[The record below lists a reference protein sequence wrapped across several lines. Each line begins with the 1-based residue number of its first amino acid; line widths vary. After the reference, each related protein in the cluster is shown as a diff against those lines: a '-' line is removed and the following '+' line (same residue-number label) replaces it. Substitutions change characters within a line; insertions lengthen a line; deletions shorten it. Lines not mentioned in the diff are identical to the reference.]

1 MTRDILDDFTLDD
14 FTDLSGWHAITSG
27 QARLAI
33 SRDAGR
39 RTAAMRLDFDFQGGG
54 GFVVAR
60 KPCAL
65 ALPESYVFAFG
76 IRGEGPRNILEFKLA
91 DASNQ
96 NVWRYREESFELPR
110 EWQELRLASRQI
122 GFAWGPLGGG
132 PAREVAALELVIAAG
147 PGGRGTVWIDDLRLI
162 DTSYRLTPVV
172 TATSALPGREPQQL
186 CAGAATS
193 GWRSADGDAPQ
204 RLTLDFQCERE
215 YGGLSI
221 QWDPQRRPARLTV
234 QLSSDGVG
242 WQTCFSAD
250 QGVGPETHVYLP
262 AASSRY
268 VQLDLEPTR
277 GGEGVGIRAIEVQPH
292 AFSAS
297 RDDFFGAIAQRARPG
312 LHPKYLLGRQTY
324 WTPVGTGEDV
334 TQALFDEQGM
344 VEVDKGSWSLEPY
357 LYADGQL
364 VTWADVELSQGL
376 EQGYLPIPHAD
387 WRAGE
392 LRLRITAC
400 ALGVS
405 GDSALLIRYQVANDA
420 DRARAVSLFAAIR
433 PFQVTPTWQHWE
445 AFGGA
450 AAISALEWDGSWVCV
465 NATKR
470 IIPLTAAGGF
480 GAATFAQG
488 AVSEFLVAGELPAA
502 TRLEDPFGH
511 ASGALR
517 FALELPARA
526 VREVALLI
534 PFGDCPAD
542 RAARWSRGASGPELF
557 ARARSEWQ
565 ARLNAFDIQLPPAAA
580 EVVATL
586 RTAAAHILINRDGP
600 ALHPGPR
607 RYSRAWIRDGALMGA
622 ALARLGQ
629 TAAGGDFIRWYA
641 DFQTADGN
649 LPDCADRDGQEWL
662 PEFDAWGEF
671 IFAVMDHYRFS
682 GDAAFLAELWP
693 AVLRCVDYL
702 EALRNQRLTPDY
714 AAPERL
720 ACRGLLPESMS
731 HEGYMAHPVHA
742 YWDDFWALRG
752 LKDAT
757 AMAERLGEPVQSAR
771 LAALRD
777 DFRQTLQASLA
788 RVIGERGLDFVPGS
802 VELADF
808 DPAATAIAVTIADE
822 LQTLP
827 RPAIEQTFAKY
838 LSVLRARI
846 AGTTDWSNY
855 TAYEIRIL
863 GALVRLGWRR
873 EAHELLDFILAD
885 RRIRPWN
892 QWPEISWRD
901 PRGPSFI
908 GDMPHTWIGA
918 EYILAVHSLFAYPRA
933 ADLSLVIAAG
943 VAEHWLAD
951 GAEVAVRDLPTEYGR
966 IGYRLRRETPDSC
979 RITLTGEVT
988 LPAGGCVLMPPLPGP
1003 LTQVRIDGRSSTDFG
1018 PDWARCHDCP
1028 AEILLRH
1035 RPRTSA

>member
-1 MTRDILDDFTLDD
+1 MSDDILDDFS
-14 FTDLSGWHAITSG
+14 DLSGWSAITSG

-33 SRDAGR
+33 SRDTGR
-39 RTAAMRLDFDFQGGG
+39 VSTAMRLDFDFEGGG

-60 KPCAL
+60 KAFAL
-65 ALPESYVFAFG
+65 DLPESYAFAFG
-76 IRGEGPRNILEFKLA
+76 IRGEGPGNILEFKLA

-96 NVWRYREESFELPR
+96 NVWRYRVESFALPPD
-110 EWQELRLASRQI
+110 WQDMRIASRQI
-122 GFAWGPLGGG
+122 GFAWGPLGSG
-132 PAREVAALELVIAAG
+132 PAREVAAIELVIAAG
-147 PGGRGTVWIDDLRLI
+147 PGGRGTVWIDDLRLA
-162 DTSYRLTPVV
+162 DTSYRLIPAV
-172 TATSALPGREPQQL
+172 TATSALPGCEPQQV
-186 CAGAATS
+186 CDGSATG

-204 RLTLDFQCERE
+204 CLTLDFLRERE

-221 QWDPQRRPARLTV
+221 QWDPQRRPARVAV
-234 QLSSDGVG
+234 QLSSDGVS

-250 QGVGPETHVYLP
+250 QGVAPETHVYLP
-262 AASSRY
+262 AACSRY
-268 VQLDLEPTR
+268 VRLALEPSS
-277 GGEGVGIRAIEVQPH
+277 GDGVGIHAIEVQPY

-297 RDDFFGAIAQRARPG
+297 LDDFFGAIARRARPG

-324 WTPVGTGEDV
+324 WTPVGTGEDS

-344 VEVDKGSWSLEPY
+344 VEVDKGSWSIEPY
-357 LYADGQL
+357 LYTDGRL
-364 VTWADVELSQGL
+364 VTWADAEPHQGL
-376 EQGYLPIPHAD
+376 EQDWLPIPYSD

-400 ALGVS
+400 AAGTS
-405 GDSALLIRYQVANDA
+405 GDSTLLIRYQVANGA
-420 DRARAVSLFAAIR
+420 DRSRSLSLFAAIR
-433 PFQVTPTWQHWE
+433 PFQVTPTWQHWQR
-445 AFGGA
+445 FGGVA
-450 AAISALEWDGSWVCV
+450 RIEALEWDGHRVCV
-465 NATKR
+465 NGTKR
-470 IIPLTAAGGF
+470 IIPLPAADGF
-480 GAATFAQG
+480 GAASFAQG
-488 AVSEFLVAGELPAA
+488 AVSDFLDAGALPASSSIS
-502 TRLEDPFGH
+502 DPFGH

-517 FALELPARA
+517 FDLELPPGA
-526 VREVALLI
+526 VREVHLLV
-534 PFGDCPAD
+534 PFGDCPAE
-542 RAARWSRGASGPELF
+542 RAARWSHGPSGQALF
-557 ARARSEWQ
+557 ERARSDWQ
-565 ARLNAFDIQLPPAAA
+565 ARLGGFDIQLPPAAA
-580 EVVATL
+580 GVVSTL

-629 TAAGGDFIRWYA
+629 AAAGGDFIRWYA
-641 DFQTADGN
+641 GFQSADGN

-662 PEFDAWGEF
+662 PEFDSWGEF

-777 DFRQTLQASLA
+777 DFRHTLQASLA

-918 EYILAVHSLFAYPRA
+918 EYILAVHSLFAYSRES
-933 ADLSLVIAAG
+933 DLSLVIAAG
-943 VAEHWLAD
+943 VAETWLAD
-951 GAEVAVRDLPTEYGR
+951 GAEVAVQDLPTEYGR
-966 IGYRLRRETPDSC
+966 IGYRLRRETPGCC
-979 RITLTGEVT
+979 RISLSGEPA
-988 LPAGGCVLMPPLPGP
+988 LPAGGLVLAPPLPGE
-1003 LTQVRIDGRSSTDFG
+1003 LTEVRIDGEISTDFG
-1018 PDWARCHDCP
+1018 PDWARCRHCP
-1028 AEILLRH
+1028 AEILLQHRH
-1035 RPRTSA
+1035 EESA